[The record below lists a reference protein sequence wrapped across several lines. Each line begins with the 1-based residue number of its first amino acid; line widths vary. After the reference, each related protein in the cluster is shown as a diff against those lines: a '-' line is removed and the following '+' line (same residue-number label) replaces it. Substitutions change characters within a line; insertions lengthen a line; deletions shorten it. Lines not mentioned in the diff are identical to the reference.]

1 MAKMKIMVVDDNT
14 VNLATIEQELKDKY
28 EVIPMLTGRRA
39 VKYLYRDKVDL
50 ILLDVQMPI
59 MDGLE
64 TLKEIRTHENGVT
77 VPVVFLTSKKDTQ
90 TVLEGSKLGIMDYIT
105 KPFDTEDLKE
115 RIERVF
121 KRLGVLPMEQ
131 DELYDRIN
139 AIRKDL
145 DAHNVKPAILKTEE
159 VLRFQM
165 EEDVSGRMR
174 NAKMKMEKGNME
186 GALIM
191 VERVLNLLERNLIEI
206 NKALLMPISL
216 EELSARFLYI
226 EDDLKNFK
234 IHDASDKLTALK
246 EYDISEKIR
255 KDVNLIVDKLKEYD
269 DAEAEE
275 IVGQII
281 EELDKEKAADAKA
294 DKNLGQILDGIKREI
309 DEESKA
315 GLNNDDI
322 GYHSKRLRHE

>member
-1 MAKMKIMVVDDNT
+1 
-14 VNLATIEQELKDKY
+14 
-28 EVIPMLTGRRA
+28 MLTGRRA

-90 TVLEGSKLGIMDYIT
+90 TVLEGSELGIMDYIT

-315 GLNNDDI
+315 VLNNDDI

>member
-1 MAKMKIMVVDDNT
+1 
-14 VNLATIEQELKDKY
+14 
-28 EVIPMLTGRRA
+28 MLTGRRA

-90 TVLEGSKLGIMDYIT
+90 TVLEGSELGIMDYIT